1 MVTLDCAHLS
11 MLTEHHIPVT
21 RTARY
26 FTLGEL
32 TDTTKD
38 IWIVLH
44 GHRQLAGKFILQ
56 FEELANAGSL
66 IYAPEGLM
74 RLYVKG
80 DFGDVGASWM
90 TKEDRESDIK
100 DYVNYLDRLF
110 FDEIEPK
117 AKSNNLKINALG
129 FSQGSA
135 TLARWLT
142 LGRAKVNKAVFW
154 CGSLAHDLNYADY
167 PEFLKTEIHQVFASN
182 DPYYKSDFPELQ
194 IQLLKNAGI
203 QPKSFIFDGGHEIS
217 VELMKKAGV
226 A

>member
-1 MVTLDCAHLS
+1 
-11 MLTEHHIPVT
+11 MLKENHIPVT

-32 TDTTKD
+32 NDNTKD

-44 GHRQLAGKFILQ
+44 GHRQLAGRFILQ
-56 FEELANAGSL
+56 FEELAVQNSF

-74 RLYVKG
+74 RLYIKG
-80 DFGDVGASWM
+80 DNGDVGASWM

-110 FDEIEPK
+110 FDDIEPR
-117 AKSNNLKINALG
+117 AKLNNLKINALG

-142 LGRAKVNKAVFW
+142 LGKAKVNRAVFW
-154 CGSLAHDLNYADY
+154 CGSLAHDINYNDY
-167 PEFLKTEIHQVFASN
+167 PALRETEIYQVFASK
-182 DPYYKSDFPELQ
+182 DPYYNKDFPESQ
-194 IQLLKNAGI
+194 IQLLKKAGI
-203 QPKSFIFDGGHEIS
+203 EPKTFIFDGGHELS
-217 VELMKKAGV
+217 VELIKKAGV
-226 A
+226 LSS